1 MAGAVVQPQT
11 ARTCPRS
18 ICPAPAAADRNL
30 FAEKGTLRVPFFLGG
45 SSRWMNVGI
54 FLKPRRS
61 FDRLDL
67 VVSVDTA
74 VVHLTDA
81 LGKPVL
87 ALESLRNRMAL
98 DAQARR
104 PHGILTSSVSLC
116 RIWDQSRL
124 FLLLDQPQEISKR
137 SIQTRQ
143 YV

>member
-1 MAGAVVQPQT
+1 
-11 ARTCPRS
+11 
-18 ICPAPAAADRNL
+18 
-30 FAEKGTLRVPFFLGG
+30 
-45 SSRWMNVGI
+45 MNVGI

-74 VVHLTDA
+74 MMHLTA
-81 LGKPVL
+81 RWGSPCWHL
-87 ALESLRNRMAL
+87 NRFETEWLWML
-98 DAQARR
+98 KRED

-124 FLLLDQPQEISKR
+124 FLLLDQAPEISKR
-137 SIQTRQ
+137 SIETTQ

>member
-1 MAGAVVQPQT
+1 MVRLSFMGKPSSRWANYPLERLGSQVYN
-11 ARTCPRS
+11 S
-18 ICPAPAAADRNL
+18 L
-30 FAEKGTLRVPFFLGG
+30 FFGGG